1 MMREGIVFASYG
13 TLVDEARRTDIAPV
27 AEALADAF
35 AGLPC
40 AEAYTS
46 AWVRE
51 HLAKR
56 GIASTSLGEALAS
69 LADEGV
75 TRAIVQ
81 PGLIVCGD
89 AWDKLAAEAQALA
102 ERFPDGLLLGRPL
115 LADEQD
121 QEEMAEA
128 LAEAFPGR
136 TFHSFALVGH
146 GTKGVADAAYAGVV
160 EALHTA
166 GRTDFAL
173 GLMEGTPDADEVAK
187 KLVRNGTHSA
197 TIVPLMLT
205 AGSHV
210 RRQLAGEGAAS
221 WTSRLNVAGIATD
234 CTLAGLGSLPGVS
247 AIFVRHAREAEAIR

>member
-35 AGLPC
+35 AGLPF

-56 GIASTSLGEALAS
+56 GIASTSLGETLAS

-75 TRAIVQ
+75 TRAIAQ

-121 QEEMAEA
+121 Q
-128 LAEAFPGR
+128 
-136 TFHSFALVGH
+136 
-146 GTKGVADAAYAGVV
+146 
-160 EALHTA
+160 
-166 GRTDFAL
+166 
-173 GLMEGTPDADEVAK
+173 
-187 KLVRNGTHSA
+187 
-197 TIVPLMLT
+197 
-205 AGSHV
+205 
-210 RRQLAGEGAAS
+210 
-221 WTSRLNVAGIATD
+221 
-234 CTLAGLGSLPGVS
+234 
-247 AIFVRHAREAEAIR
+247 